1 MLTGLLLQ
9 RGRQTYGHL
18 QLSLKNYLLSCKVL
32 KCRTIFFILGVA
44 TCRGKYSNMSSL
56 LLAAVREILFN
67 VFLKECGRFNFIFLN
82 YASLTSL
89 GTITG
94 QKEKIAQQ
102 FQH

>member
-1 MLTGLLLQ
+1 
-9 RGRQTYGHL
+9 
-18 QLSLKNYLLSCKVL
+18 
-32 KCRTIFFILGVA
+32 
-44 TCRGKYSNMSSL
+44 MSSL